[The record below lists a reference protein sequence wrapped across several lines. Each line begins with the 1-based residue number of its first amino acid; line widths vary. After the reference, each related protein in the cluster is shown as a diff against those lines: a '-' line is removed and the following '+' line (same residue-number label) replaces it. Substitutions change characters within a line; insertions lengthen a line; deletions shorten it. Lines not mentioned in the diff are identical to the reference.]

1 MDGAPT
7 VSTATS
13 ATTPTVPTLPA
24 GLPAQ
29 VVSTVVAGLPSLP
42 ASAAEAEALFR
53 YLLLSQLEPM
63 ADQLARALVAELPAA
78 EQSTALLLLNSAEAE
93 VSTATVACVS
103 SCGACCK

>member
-1 MDGAPT
+1 MDGAQT
-7 VSTATS
+7 VSTAST
-13 ATTPTVPTLPA
+13 AAVPTLPA

-29 VVSTVVAGLPSLP
+29 VVSTVVASLPSLP

-63 ADQLARALVAELPAA
+63 ADQLARALVAQLPGA
-78 EQSTALLLLNSAEAE
+78 EQSTALVLLSGAEAE

-103 SCGACCK
+103 SCGSCCC